1 MGGQSPNSPLFGSR
15 LSLTLSLFPWAKF
28 RKTKGAIKLHAMLH
42 LPGGGPL
49 RCRFTHQPIWGGAMK
64 ARTVPEI
71 VQKFLLQPYQDLEID
86 KRLFFDVW
94 AD

>member
-1 MGGQSPNSPLFGSR
+1 
-15 LSLTLSLFPWAKF
+15 
-28 RKTKGAIKLHAMLH
+28 
-42 LPGGGPL
+42 
-49 RCRFTHQPIWGGAMK
+49 MK